1 MEFIVKDSGKREEYP
16 TGMRRDTQDGK
27 PRYDLT
33 IPENMQNN
41 MLKRFAI
48 HMAKGAVKYGERN
61 WELAST
67 PEEAKRF
74 RASAFRHFMQWFNGD
89 VDEDHAAA
97 IYFNVQCFEY
107 VKERLDGI
115 QESEKRVVQSVS
127 AQSHRRSRPGN
138 AGKSRATRKN
148 GKARRS

>member
-1 MEFIVKDSGKREEYP
+1 MEFIVKDSGKREDYP

-33 IPENMQNN
+33 IPENMRNN
-41 MLKRFAI
+41 MLKRFAV

-67 PEEAKRF
+67 KAEAKRF
-74 RASAFRHFMQWFNGD
+74 KASAFRHFMQWLNGE

-115 QESEKRVVQSVS
+115 QESKKRKIP
-127 AQSHRRSRPGN
+127 AMAKGAAKPRKNRAAN
-138 AGKSRATRKN
+138 ATRKN
-148 GKARRS
+148 GKTRRS